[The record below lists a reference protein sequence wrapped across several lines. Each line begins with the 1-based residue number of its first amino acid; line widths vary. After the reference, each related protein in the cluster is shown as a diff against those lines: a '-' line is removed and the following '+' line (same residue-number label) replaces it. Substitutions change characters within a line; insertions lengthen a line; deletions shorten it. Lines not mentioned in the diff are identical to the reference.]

1 MLNRLNGWQRLWVCL
16 SGLSLLTFGLV
27 MPWHEVVS
35 SRNSPVRWEMRA
47 KAELEAASGQCNDY
61 VTKEFSSLKAPQY
74 RLDENTCYYIY
85 SARQFSET
93 KGPYDREKLDAEER
107 SKTYSE
113 ALTFMAM
120 CSVGV
125 LIVCGIVYL
134 LGWLVAW
141 VRRGFAKTV

>member
-1 MLNRLNGWQRLWVCL
+1 M
-16 SGLSLLTFGLV
+16 
-27 MPWHEVVS
+27 
-35 SRNSPVRWEMRA
+35 RN
-47 KAELEAASGQCNDY
+47 KAESQAASGQCNDY
-61 VTKEFSSLKAPQY
+61 VTKEFSTLIQPEYSSS
-74 RLDENTCYYIY
+74 ENTCYYVY

-141 VRRGFAKTV
+141 VRRGFASKT